1 MSYIVIARKW
11 RPQKFA
17 EVVGQEH
24 ITQSLEN
31 SVLSGKLAHAYLFV
45 GPRGVGK
52 TSCARILAKSLNCKD
67 APTIDPCGKC
77 SACLEIAEGRSLDV
91 IEIDGAS
98 NRGIDEIRTLR
109 ENVKF
114 APVLGK
120 YKIYIIDEVHML
132 TPEAFN
138 ALLKTLEEPPEHVK
152 FIFATTQPTK
162 ILPTILSRCQ
172 RFEFNRIPVLKII
185 DKLEEIA
192 KAEKISINKDVF
204 FDIAKISDG
213 SMRDAESILDQ
224 LVVFSKND
232 IKSEDVVAVMGLVEQ
247 EAFFEFVEAI
257 KKQDAQFCIDFIS
270 KLFTRGKDI
279 SKFLQGLLWHLRNIM
294 LAKIMK
300 SNLEELLDL
309 PKNITDRVIEQ
320 GKSLTLQELINIFT
334 AAINTQDLAK
344 KIGSFR
350 IPLEVMVIKLTQSES
365 ETKPI
370 VREPVLGSGA
380 KMVTSKIKLNN
391 AGFLFSGSSPK
402 KKDLNVEAPP
412 VAKTKNEPDRKN
424 NKEPDKDSNKDDIVT
439 AIKSKSD
446 APVSDS
452 PQIDF
457 KAVLNSWPQLLDGI
471 SLKKMS
477 VATYLKDSKPIRLED
492 GVLTI
497 GFDKRALFYKEAV
510 EQRNNQK
517 IIKDKMSELFNTMIS
532 LKFELLED
540 LDNLK
545 DDKETKDPDNTFL
558 NTVLDVFNG
567 RLFRKD

>member
-11 RPQKFA
+11 RPSKFD
-17 EVVGQEH
+17 EVIGQDH
-24 ITQSLEN
+24 IIQSLKN

-67 APTIDPCGKC
+67 GPTVTPCGEC
-77 SACLEIAEGRSLDV
+77 SACREISGGRSLDV

-114 APVLGK
+114 SPVLGK

-185 DKLEEIA
+185 AKLEEIA
-192 KAEKISINKDVF
+192 KAEKISIDKDVF

-224 LVVFSKND
+224 LVSFSKNE
-232 IKSEDVVAVMGLVEQ
+232 IKPGDVTAVMGLIEQ
-247 EAFFEFVEAI
+247 EAFFEFVDAI
-257 KKQDAQFCIDFIS
+257 KRLDTQFCINSIS
-270 KLFTRGKDI
+270 NLFSRGKNI
-279 SKFLQGLLWHLRNIM
+279 SKFLEGLLWHLRNIM

-300 SNLEELLDL
+300 SNLDELLDL
-309 PKNITDRVIEQ
+309 PKDIAERVVRQ
-320 GKSLTLQELINIFT
+320 SNNFSLQEVVNIFSAT
-334 AAINTQDLAK
+334 IGASDMAK

-350 IPLEVMVIKLTQSES
+350 IPLEVMAIKLTNEEVERQPVARES
-365 ETKPI
+365 A
-370 VREPVLGSGA
+370 VSSGA
-380 KMVTSKIKLNN
+380 KIVAGKIKLNN
-391 AGFLFSGSSPK
+391 AGFLFAGSK
-402 KKDLNVEAPP
+402 KQDIKSEIKP
-412 VAKTKNEPDRKN
+412 V
-424 NKEPDKDSNKDDIVT
+424 NKSIQDSDKDSNNRDNSKESINNDST
-439 AIKSKSD
+439 GAIEKSAS
-446 APVSDS
+446 
-452 PQIDF
+452 IDF
-457 KAVLNSWPQLLDGI
+457 KTIVDGWPRLIEDI
-471 SLKKMS
+471 SEKKMS
-477 VATYLKDSKPIRLED
+477 LGTYLKDSKPIALEE
-492 GVLTI
+492 GTLTI
-497 GFDKRALFYKEAV
+497 GFAKRAMFYKEAV
-510 EQRNNQK
+510 EQRHNQK
-517 IIKDKMSELFNTMIS
+517 IIRDRAKELFNAMIS

-540 LDNLK
+540 LDKLAEA
-545 DDKETKDPDNTFL
+545 KEAKGSDNKFL
-558 NTVLDVFNG
+558 NSVLDTFNG
-567 RLFRKD
+567 RLFGKD

>member
-1 MSYIVIARKW
+1 MVIARKW
-11 RPQKFA
+11 RPQKFD

-24 ITQSLEN
+24 IIQSLKN
-31 SVLSGKLAHAYLFV
+31 SVLSGKLAHAYLFI

-67 APTIDPCGKC
+67 APTITPCGKC
-77 SACLEIAEGRSLDV
+77 SACREITEGRSLDV

-114 APVLGK
+114 SPVLGK

-132 TPEAFN
+132 TQEAFN

-185 DKLEEIA
+185 AKLEEIA

-224 LVVFSKND
+224 LVTFSKNE
-232 IKSEDVVAVMGLVEQ
+232 IKSDDVVAVMGLIEQ

-257 KKQDAQFCIDFIS
+257 KNRDTQFCIDFIS
-270 KLFTRGKDI
+270 KLFTRGKNI

-309 PKNITDRVIEQ
+309 PKNITERVVEQ
-320 GKSLTLQELINIFT
+320 SRNLSLQEVINIFT
-334 AAINTQDLAK
+334 AAISTQDMAK

-350 IPLEVMVIKLTQSES
+350 IPLEVMAIKLTHSES
-365 ETKPI
+365 ESRPVVKESI
-370 VREPVLGSGA
+370 VGSDA
-380 KMVTSKIKLNN
+380 KMVASKIKLNN
-391 AGFLFSGSSPK
+391 AGSLFSGPK
-402 KKDLNVEAPP
+402 KKDLKAEVNP
-412 VAKTKNEPDRKN
+412 VIKS
-424 NKEPDKDSNKDDIVT
+424 KEESNKDNNDSTKDESV
-439 AIKSKSD
+439 ANVKSNDDGTVK
-446 APVSDS
+446 DS
-452 PQIDF
+452 SQIDF
-457 KAVLNSWPQLLDGI
+457 ETMLNSWPQLIDAV
-471 SLKKMS
+471 SEKKMS
-477 VATYLKDSKPIRLED
+477 VGTYLKDSRPISLED
-492 GVLTI
+492 GILTI
-497 GFDKRALFYKEAV
+497 GFPKRAMFYKEAV
-510 EQRNNQK
+510 EQRHNQK
-517 IIKDKMSELFNTMIS
+517 VITDRVKELFNTMIS

-540 LDNLK
+540 LDNLT
-545 DDKETKDPDNTFL
+545 DTKDTKDNKDSDNKFL
-558 NTVLDVFNG
+558 KSVLDTFNG
-567 RLFRKD
+567 RLFK

>member
-24 ITQSLEN
+24 ITQSLKN

-192 KAEKISINKDVF
+192 KAEKIAINKDVF

-224 LVVFSKND
+224 LVAFSKND

-247 EAFFEFVEAI
+247 EAFFDFVEAI

-370 VREPVLGSGA
+370 VRESVLGSGA
-380 KMVTSKIKLNN
+380 KMVTNKIKLNN

-402 KKDLNVEAPP
+402 KKDLNAEAPQ

-424 NKEPDKDSNKDDIVT
+424 NKEPDKDSNKDNIVT

-446 APVSDS
+446 APASDS
-452 PQIDF
+452 PQMDF

-471 SLKKMS
+471 SVKKMS
-477 VATYLKDSKPIRLED
+477 VATYLKDSKPIKLED

-545 DDKETKDPDNTFL
+545 GDKETKDPDNTFL

>member
-24 ITQSLEN
+24 ITQSLKN

-192 KAEKISINKDVF
+192 KAEKIAINKDVF

-224 LVVFSKND
+224 LVAFSKND

-247 EAFFEFVEAI
+247 EAFFDFVEAI

-370 VREPVLGSGA
+370 VRESVLGSGA
-380 KMVTSKIKLNN
+380 KMVTNKIKLNN

-402 KKDLNVEAPP
+402 KKDLNAEAPQ

-424 NKEPDKDSNKDDIVT
+424 NKEPDKDSNKDNIVT

-446 APVSDS
+446 APASDS
-452 PQIDF
+452 PQMDF

-471 SLKKMS
+471 SVKKMS
-477 VATYLKDSKPIRLED
+477 VATYLKDSKPIKLED

-540 LDNLK
+540 LGNLK
-545 DDKETKDPDNTFL
+545 DEKETKDSDNIFL

>member
-24 ITQSLEN
+24 ITQSLKN

-77 SACLEIAEGRSLDV
+77 SACLEITEGRSLDV

-132 TPEAFN
+132 TSEAFN

-192 KAEKISINKDVF
+192 KAEKIAINKDVF

-224 LVVFSKND
+224 LAAFSKND

-270 KLFTRGKDI
+270 KLFIRGKNI

-350 IPLEVMVIKLTQSES
+350 IPLEVMVIKLTHSES

-370 VREPVLGSGA
+370 VRESILGSGA

-391 AGFLFSGSSPK
+391 AGFLFSGSSLK

-412 VAKTKNEPDRKN
+412 AAKSKNEPDRKN
-424 NKEPDKDSNKDDIVT
+424 NKEPDKDSDKDDIVT

-471 SLKKMS
+471 SVKKMS
-477 VATYLKDSKPIRLED
+477 VATYLKDSKPIKLED

-545 DDKETKDPDNTFL
+545 GDRETKDPDNTFL